1 MTKSQGQDESG
12 HSKSGCVPF
21 PIPVNSYTPGLWYLG
36 PGSRHDEKEIK
47 AKE

>member
-1 MTKSQGQDESG
+1 MTKSQGQDERG
-12 HSKSGCVPF
+12 HLKSGCMPF
-21 PIPVNSYTPGLWYLG
+21 PIPVNIPGLWYLG